1 MLDSIIP
8 DYAYWWVYYI
18 FTLVLVISMTTKNN
32 GLLLRERGN
41 NGYHTVIFI
50 GIMFIIFFGL
60 RPTSG
65 QYMADTEGYA
75 WFYNAYMQGT
85 VPMED
90 VSFRALSETLWRLIE
105 NTMAGAKLD
114 VSLWFLVVATI
125 YISFNIIA
133 IRRIFRGQEYAAFL
147 FFITFFMFYS
157 GGINGIRN
165 ACGYSIALFAM
176 TFYNSELKNKYV
188 WMAVTL
194 LAGYL
199 FHSSVI
205 ILIAGVIGASTVVKT
220 TKKALL
226 IWCAAIVMSLL
237 FGNTLANF
245 LAGFSA
251 DDRVQR
257 YLQNGENAAT
267 MAKFAHTGFRW
278 DFLLFSALPIYVG
291 YYVTVVRGIKDRFY
305 QFLLN
310 SYILANAVWVVFI
323 YAAYCNRYA
332 ALSWCLYPFVLYYP
346 FAKFRLWS
354 NSIQNN
360 RALILLWMMLAFTAL
375 L

>member
-1 MLDSIIP
+1 
-8 DYAYWWVYYI
+8 
-18 FTLVLVISMTTKNN
+18 
-32 GLLLRERGN
+32 
-41 NGYHTVIFI
+41 
-50 GIMFIIFFGL
+50 
-60 RPTSG
+60 
-65 QYMADTEGYA
+65 
-75 WFYNAYMQGT
+75 MQGKF
-85 VPMED
+85 PMED
-90 VSFRALSETLWRLIE
+90 ASFKTLSETLWRLIE

-147 FFITFFMFYS
+147 FFIAFFMFYS

-176 TFYNSELKNKYV
+176 TFYNAESKYKNV
-188 WMAVTL
+188 WMAVIL

-199 FHSSVI
+199 FHASVI
-205 ILIAGVIGASTVVKT
+205 ILIAGVIGASTIVKT
-220 TKKALL
+220 TNKALL
-226 IWCAAIVMSLL
+226 IWCTAIVISLL
-237 FGNTLANF
+237 FGNTFANF
-245 LAGFSA
+245 VVQFST
-251 DDRVQR
+251 DDRVQS
-257 YLQNGENAAT
+257 YLQKGQNAAT
-267 MAKFAHTGFRW
+267 MAQFAHTGFRW

-291 YYVTVVRGIKDRFY
+291 YYVTVVRGIQDRFY

-360 RALILLWMMLAFTAL
+360 RALILLWIMLAFTAL